1 MKNYTHEYA
10 PSNGTPTSDAAAL
23 KMSGSRASKI
33 GMKVMAYMVERGRYG
48 ATLQEA
54 EMDTGI
60 SGNTLRPRM
69 LTLRKRGQVVDSGL
83 YRRTLDGNN
92 AVVWVVADEYLS
104 ESSEGQN
111 EPDGVA

>member
-1 MKNYTHEYA
+1 MKTYMHGYA

-23 KMSGSRASKI
+23 KMSGARASKI
-33 GMKVMAYMVERGRYG
+33 GARIMAYMGERGRYG

-54 EMDTGI
+54 ETDTGI

-83 YRRTLDGNN
+83 YRKTLDGNN
-92 AVVWVVADEYLS
+92 AVVWVVADEYLT
-104 ESSEGQN
+104 EPAEGTA
-111 EPDGVA
+111 DAR

>member
-1 MKNYTHEYA
+1 MQNYNYEYA

-23 KMSGSRASKI
+23 KMTGARASKI

-54 EMDTGI
+54 EMDTSI

-69 LTLRKRGQVVDSGL
+69 LTLRKQGRVVDSGL
-83 YRRTLDGNN
+83 YRKTLDGNN
-92 AVVWVVADEYLS
+92 AVVWVVADEYLT
-104 ESSEGQN
+104 EPSEGN
-111 EPDGVA
+111 AEAR

>member
-1 MKNYTHEYA
+1 MKNYNYEYA

-23 KMSGSRASKI
+23 KMTGARASKI
-33 GMKVMAYMVERGRYG
+33 GKKLMAYMQERGEHG

-60 SGNTLRPRM
+60 NGNTLRPRM

-83 YRRTLDGNN
+83 YRKTLDGNN
-92 AVVWVVADEYLS
+92 AVVWRVSNEYLA
-104 ESSEGQN
+104 EPSEGKA
-111 EPDGVA
+111 DAR